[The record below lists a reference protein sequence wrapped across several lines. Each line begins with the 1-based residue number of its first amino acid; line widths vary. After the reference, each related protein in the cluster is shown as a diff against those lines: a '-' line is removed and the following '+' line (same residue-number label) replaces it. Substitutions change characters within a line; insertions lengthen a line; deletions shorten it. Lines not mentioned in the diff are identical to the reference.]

1 MQVQGFLL
9 LPATLAIA
17 AVLGL
22 TACDRQN
29 TDQTVGQRAG
39 KAIDTTVAKVE
50 QKTEQAAAEIKQGA
64 DIAGRKL
71 KDAAIST
78 GVKAKLAADPSLSAL
93 KIDVDTSEGRVALK
107 GTAAS
112 AAAKTQ
118 ATQLAQAVAGVVSV
132 DNQLTVSN

>member
-1 MQVQGFLL
+1 MQVQGFSL

-22 TACDRQN
+22 AACQRQTN
-29 TDQTVGQRAG
+29 DQTVGQRAG
-39 KAIDTTVAKVE
+39 QAIDTTVAKVE

-78 GVKAKLAADPSLSAL
+78 SVNAKLAADPSLSAL

-107 GTAAS
+107 GTAPS